1 MADEKSL
8 FGNMNLG
15 NMDFIEVSDGSEEP
29 QVTPSATNKSTDIEI
44 EVDDDNFIEVPDNV
58 QETDDEDTAV
68 DEIKVEDVKT
78 EKNPPQH
85 KGNSSSS
92 QFTPFAK
99 ALYEEGV
106 LTSFDE
112 AEFIKMAEEMGA
124 AEALIELNRKTIESE
139 IEAYKNEVDE
149 EYRSFIEARDA
160 GVDLN
165 DWGKIQSNKKK
176 YASIDEQSLS
186 SDVDLQKNLITE
198 DLLRRGFDEEQIKDT
213 IESFEDTNKLEKQAK
228 NALKNLEKHQD
239 SLEKQLK
246 EEADNAAKAQEEA
259 QKKQLAD
266 LKKAVDTTTEIIPGM
281 KLNKQTK
288 DKLYSMI
295 TSPVGKASNG
305 EPVNAAMAKRLQDPI
320 KYALLEAYF
329 VDLGLFDGKFDK
341 LVSKQK
347 TTAIKELESALS
359 SKNNTGFSSSNADT
373 LENDSDY
380 VAFFDKAFGNVTKIK

>member
-1 MADEKSL
+1 MDEKSL

-15 NMDFIEVSDGSEEP
+15 NMDFIEVSDGSEES
-29 QVTPSATNKSTDIEI
+29 QIESSTPTNTTDIEI
-44 EVDDDNFIEVPDNV
+44 EVEQTDLIEIPDIV
-58 QETDDEDTAV
+58 QD
-68 DEIKVEDVKT
+68 VEDEETVEVVEESNDKDK
-78 EKNPPQH
+78 EKKPPQH

-112 AEFIKMAEEMGA
+112 AEFEEMIKNGGG
-124 AEALIELNRKTIESE
+124 AEALIELNRRTIEYE
-139 IEAYKNEVDE
+139 IESYKKEVDE
-149 EYRSFIEARDA
+149 DYRSFIEARDA

-165 DWGKIQSNKKK
+165 DWGKVQSDKKK
-176 YASIDEQSLS
+176 YSAITDDMLS
-186 SDVDLQKNLITE
+186 SDVDMQKELIAE
-198 DLLRRGFDEEQIKDT
+198 ELVRRGFDAEQVKDT
-213 IESFEDTNKLEKQAK
+213 IESFEDTNKLEKQSK
-228 NALKNLEKHQD
+228 NALKNLIKNQEF
-239 SLEKQLK
+239 LEKQLK
-246 EEADNAAKAQEEA
+246 EDADKQAKAQEDA
-259 QKKQLAD
+259 QKKQLTD
-266 LKKAVDTTTEIIPGM
+266 LKKTVEDTTEIIPGM

-295 TSPVGKASNG
+295 TSPVGKSANG

-347 TTAIKELESALS
+347 TAAIKDLESALS
-359 SKNNTGFSSSNADT
+359 PRNNTGFSSSNADT
-373 LENDSDY
+373 LEDDSDY
-380 VAFFDKAFGNVTKIK
+380 VSFFDKSFGNVSKIK